1 MSYAPTASAPSI
13 WIRDARYD
21 LSLVMGGALLTLA
34 VAAAV
39 MVHPIWLPIF
49 FWIWIVGFEGSHFW
63 ATFSRTYIDKAFRR
77 DNAVVLKRSL
87 MFFVFPIMAVLIDAA
102 RGGMVAITAYG
113 AFIFLWS
120 LYHNVRQHFGFVS
133 IYVKKAGM
141 EMDLAKRYR
150 RLIYWAVGAAQ
161 IYFAMNLKIPTI
173 YEFMP
178 KINEWPPLAAAVLQ
192 TLPIVVS
199 VMAGLYLARLAY
211 TTYRS
216 HGKAALVPAVYVTT
230 CLVFYSTMF
239 YLIAPGEPFFEAP
252 ANGAQLFMLIAI
264 MNSLFHNIQY
274 HAIVWHYAN
283 RRYTSAAE
291 KKSEGIY
298 GLAQWVNGRA
308 LTYIGVALAV
318 GAGFGA
324 IVWSMGDWPSW
335 TGAFTPTGFN
345 AVAYV
350 LYFGIVG
357 HHFYLDQFIWRPSK
371 QPELRSYLDLRN
383 QPSAA

>member
-1 MSYAPTASAPSI
+1 MSYAATTPTPSI

-21 LSLVMGGALLTLA
+21 LSLVMGGALLTLG
-34 VAAAV
+34 VAAAA
-39 MVHPIWLPIF
+39 MIHPVLLPIF

-77 DNAVVLKRSL
+77 DNSAVLKRSL
-87 MFFVFPIMAVLIDAA
+87 IFFALPVAAVLIDAS
-102 RGGMVAITAYG
+102 RGGYAATTAYG

-120 LYHNVRQHFGFVS
+120 LYHNVRQHFGFVA
-133 IYVKKAGM
+133 IYVKKAGLDM
-141 EMDLAKRYR
+141 GLAKQYR

-161 IYFAMNLKIPTI
+161 IYFAMNLKLPAI

-178 KINEWPPLAAAVLQ
+178 KMDAWPPIAATLLQ
-192 TLPIVVS
+192 TLPMLVS
-199 VMAGLYLARLAY
+199 AAAALYLLRLAVR
-211 TTYRS
+211 TFLS
-216 HGKAALVPAVYVTT
+216 HGKAALVPAMYVGT
-230 CLVFYSTMF
+230 CLMFYSTMF
-239 YLIAPGEPFFEAP
+239 YLIAPGEPFFPDP

-283 RRYTSAAE
+283 RRYTNEATE
-291 KKSEGIY
+291 KSEGIY

-318 GAGFGA
+318 GAGFGW
-324 IVWSMGDWPSW
+324 IVWSMGDWPSV
-335 TGAFTPTGFN
+335 TGAFTPTGFH

-357 HHFYLDQFIWRPSK
+357 HHFYLDQYIWRPSK
-371 QPELRSYLDLRN
+371 QPELRSYLDLRA
-383 QPSAA
+383 QPVA